1 MKTQTVKASYLKSA
15 MEVVSKGEIFP
26 IIDVRWCGDIRLYF
40 AGGVVY
46 TNRDADFVI
55 KMK

>member
-15 MEVVSKGEIFP
+15 MELVSKGEIFP